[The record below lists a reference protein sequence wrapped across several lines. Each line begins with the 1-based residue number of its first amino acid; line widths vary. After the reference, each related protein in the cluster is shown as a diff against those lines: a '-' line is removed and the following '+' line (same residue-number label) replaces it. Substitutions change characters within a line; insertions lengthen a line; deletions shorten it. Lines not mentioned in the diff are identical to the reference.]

1 MVFLTGISFI
11 LNLTALIFPVCQRD
25 SFTPSYVALLDDI
38 AVILQKNGGF
48 FFAFC
53 FSSLVLWS
61 RTSDLY
67 EVMPTFS
74 SCLCF
79 YLDK

>member
-11 LNLTALIFPVCQRD
+11 LNLTALLFPVCQRD
-25 SFTPSYVALLDDI
+25 FFTPSYVTLLDDI
-38 AVILQKNGGF
+38 AVILQKNGG
-48 FFAFC
+48 ALLFC

>member
-25 SFTPSYVALLDDI
+25 SFTPSYVTLLDDI
-38 AVILQKNGGF
+38 AVILQKNGG
-48 FFAFC
+48 AFR